1 MTVLQYF
8 SYLFDRL
15 NYYASNNKLQFVNSD
30 DVSKDDDD
38 DDDDDETN
46 NNNIGT
52 GIRHSFRMNAFLCT
66 NGKKHLHKML
76 KKCIKNV
83 KNFQNIIFLQFR
95 IGI

>member
-76 KKCIKNV
+76 KKC
-83 KNFQNIIFLQFR
+83 NFQNIIFLQFK